1 MKQSDI
7 DSSLFH
13 VYRMFP
19 LLATVFQN
27 RVATIHSVAQN
38 KNKTKNE
45 QTTIWARQRKKLQN
59 QFLRFWSEI

>member
-1 MKQSDI
+1 MKQSDV

-38 KNKTKNE
+38 KNKKTNKQQFGQGNE
-45 QTTIWARQRKKLQN
+45 RNFKTNFRV
-59 QFLRFWSEI
+59 FGVRFE